1 MVPSARRRF
10 EAPFR
15 DHRLVAGLDGRV
27 GGWSVTIGVTLLA
40 AFLRFWSLGSPRDML
55 FDEQHY
61 AKDSWSL
68 WRFGYAQTW
77 VEDAN
82 EAIVEGRYSPD
93 LQTGDPSM
101 AVHPDVGKWLIGAGE
116 QVFGFDALGWRVA
129 SAVAGT
135 LMVLVMVRLV
145 RRLTGSTLL
154 GGVAGLLL
162 CFDGMHFVLSR
173 LALLDIFVAL
183 FLLSAVS
190 CLVADRDWGRARIAA
205 VLATG
210 QRYHP
215 ADWGPVRELR
225 WRPWRLAA
233 GVLFGLAIGSKWSA
247 LVPLAG
253 FGLLV
258 LFWDAGARRALG
270 LRNPVLKAAVADGIL
285 AFCYLVV
292 VALVVYV
299 ATWAGWLAHAHVYE
313 VNLARNAYG
322 PYWGDYTK
330 NDPDGFFPS
339 LFQGLRSLWHY
350 HTNLWQ
356 FHSTGLVGAEHS
368 YQSEPWGWLVQ
379 QRPVVAAV
387 DLGIKPGS
395 QGCTAPT
402 DSTCLRE
409 VIILGTPVLWWGAF
423 LALLYSA
430 YNWVARRDWRSGLVI
445 VGVLTTWAP
454 FLRYSDRPIFS
465 FYAVTT
471 LPFLIVAVCLVMGR
485 LIGSAE
491 AAPRQRL
498 VGTVV
503 SGAFVVLVMLHFAWL
518 WPVYTNELITTP
530 DWLDRIWFRSW
541 I

>member
-1 MVPSARRRF
+1 
-10 EAPFR
+10 
-15 DHRLVAGLDGRV
+15 
-27 GGWSVTIGVTLLA
+27 
-40 AFLRFWSLGSPRDML
+40 
-55 FDEQHY
+55 
-61 AKDSWSL
+61 
-68 WRFGYAQTW
+68 
-77 VEDAN
+77 
-82 EAIVEGRYSPD
+82 
-93 LQTGDPSM
+93 
-101 AVHPDVGKWLIGAGE
+101 
-116 QVFGFDALGWRVA
+116 
-129 SAVAGT
+129 
-135 LMVLVMVRLV
+135 MVLVMVRLV

-162 CFDGMHFVLSR
+162 CFDGLHFVLSR

-190 CLVADRDWGRARIAA
+190 CLVADRDWGRARMAA

-233 GVLFGLAIGSKWSA
+233 GVLFGLAIGCKWSA

-258 LFWDAGARRALG
+258 LLWDAGARRALG
-270 LRNPVLKAAVADGIL
+270 SAEPRAQGGRGGRHARVRLPRRGRPRRLRRLLGRL
-285 AFCYLVV
+285 A
-292 VALVVYV
+292 
-299 ATWAGWLAHAHVYE
+299 G
-313 VNLARNAYG
+313 ARRRVRG
-322 PYWGDYTK
+322 QPGTQRLRPYWGDYTK

-350 HTNLWQ
+350 HTDVWQ
-356 FHSTGLVGAEHS
+356 FHSSGLVDADALLPVRRRGA
-368 YQSEPWGWLVQ
+368 GWCM

-387 DLGIKPGS
+387 DLDITPGS

-409 VIILGTPVLWWGAF
+409 VIILGTPVLWWGGVPR
-423 LALLYSA
+423 LAVRGVQLGGASRLAVGAASSSA
-430 YNWVARRDWRSGLVI
+430 CSRRGL
-445 VGVLTTWAP
+445 P
-454 FLRYSDRPIFS
+454 FFRYADRPIFS

-471 LPFLIVAVCLVMGR
+471 LPFIIVAVCLVIGR
-485 LIGSAE
+485 LIGPAE
-491 AAPRQRL
+491 AAPRRRL

-518 WPVYTNELITTP
+518 WPVYTNELHHHAGLAGP
-530 DWLDRIWFRSW
+530 DLVPLLDLGAERQALEAPDVVTRRVATRRTVDLEAQGSGRAPPPA
-541 I
+541 